1 MFPVLANF
9 IGALLVVIVVKLV
22 LLLVAIAY
30 YTLAERKIMAAVQRR
45 FGPNVVGLWGLLQPL
60 ADGLK
65 LFGKEL
71 VIPSHANSRIFILA
85 PLAVL
90 TFALTAWYVIPFNLF
105 DYSERLSVD
114 TVVQLASNPSNGFS
128 VVAVGLSGRAYSALF
143 RRPTLWL
150 LR

>member
-1 MFPVLANF
+1 MFPVLANL
-9 IGALLVVIVVKLV
+9 IGVLLVVIVVKLV

-90 TFALTAWYVIPFNLF
+90 TFALTA
-105 DYSERLSVD
+105 
-114 TVVQLASNPSNGFS
+114 
-128 VVAVGLSGRAYSALF
+128 
-143 RRPTLWL
+143 
-150 LR
+150 

>member
-90 TFALTAWYVIPFNLF
+90 TFALTA
-105 DYSERLSVD
+105 
-114 TVVQLASNPSNGFS
+114 
-128 VVAVGLSGRAYSALF
+128 
-143 RRPTLWL
+143 
-150 LR
+150 